1 MKYISLPILCVTLFW
16 TNLPGQNTPQR
27 LDSLFNS
34 LYTYKEING
43 NILIGEMG
51 KIIYEKSFGYANF
64 EKKISHSNSS
74 EFTLSSISKV
84 FTSSAI
90 LQLRDKG
97 KLKID
102 DHFVKYFPDFPFPD
116 ISIRN
121 LLSHTSGLPDYELYA
136 EQFKK
141 YPNKILSNWDILPSL
156 KNWKEPLH
164 FKPGE
169 KWEYSNT
176 NFCLLALLV
185 EKLSGVDFKKYIQK
199 YIFAPAEMKNT
210 YFQTDTINNSSKQKS
225 INYEYPWLFS
235 SEMQNVDSLNK
246 YRWRLY
252 NASGFV
258 GQGNIITTA
267 EDMLKFDDALYSGKI
282 LKASTLNEAFSPT
295 KLNSGENANAGRS
308 LGKASYG
315 LGWFV
320 LEDTSSGKIVW
331 HTGGQPG
338 GLCIYMRNLSKKQTV
353 LMFDNTFNI
362 SLYGNGF
369 NAMAI
374 LDHKPVKII
383 RKSLI
388 REYGISLIKNGVDGA
403 FCRLSELRADSIH
416 FSFNEDDMNELGLQL
431 LYAATFK
438 EHNDLALEVLKLNTL
453 FFPSSFN
460 TYDSY
465 GEALAKLNKVKEAI
479 IMYTKS
485 LQLNPDSEGG
495 KRALK
500 DLLNK

>member
-1 MKYISLPILCVTLFW
+1 M
-16 TNLPGQNTPQR
+16 
-27 LDSLFNS
+27 
-34 LYTYKEING
+34 G
-43 NILIGEMG
+43 N
-51 KIIYEKSFGYANF
+51 IIYEKSFGYANI
-64 EKKISHSNSS
+64 EKIIPHSKNS

-97 KLKID
+97 KLKLD
-102 DHFVKYFPDFPFPD
+102 DHIEMYFPDFPYPN

-121 LLSHTSGLPDYELYA
+121 LLSHTSGLPDYNLYE
-136 EQFKK
+136 EQIKE
-141 YPNKILSNWDILPSL
+141 YPNKIFYNQDILPSL
-156 KNWKEPLH
+156 KKWKEPLH
-164 FKPGE
+164 FEPGG

-185 EKLSGVDFKKYIQK
+185 EKLSGVEFKTYIQR
-199 YIFAPAEMKNT
+199 YIFAPANMKNT
-210 YFQTDTINNSSKQKS
+210 YFQTDTINNSTKNTS
-225 INYEYPWLFS
+225 INYEFPWLFS
-235 SEMQNVDSLNK
+235 TEMQNVDSLKK

-258 GQGNIITTA
+258 GQGNIITTT
-267 EDMLKFDDALYSGKI
+267 EDMLKFDNALYSGKI
-282 LKASTLNEAFSPT
+282 IKTHSLNEAFSPT
-295 KLNSGENANAGRS
+295 KLNSGENVNARRDH
-308 LGKASYG
+308 GKSSYG

-320 LEDTSSGKIVW
+320 LEDTSAGKIVW

-338 GLCIYMRNLSKKQTV
+338 GLSIFMRNISKKQTV
-353 LMFDNTFNI
+353 IMFDNTFNL
-362 SLYGNGF
+362 SLFESGF

-374 LDHKPVKII
+374 LNNKSIKIT
-383 RKSLI
+383 RKSLTQ
-388 REYGISLIKNGVDGA
+388 EYGISLIKNGVDGA
-403 FCRLSELRADSIH
+403 FCRLSDLRADSIH
-416 FSFNEDDMNELGLQL
+416 YYLNEDDMNELGLQL
-431 LYAATFK
+431 LYAAKFK

-453 FFPSSFN
+453 LFPTSFN

-465 GEALAKLNKVKEAI
+465 GEALAKLNKVNEAI
-479 IMYTKS
+479 FVYKKS